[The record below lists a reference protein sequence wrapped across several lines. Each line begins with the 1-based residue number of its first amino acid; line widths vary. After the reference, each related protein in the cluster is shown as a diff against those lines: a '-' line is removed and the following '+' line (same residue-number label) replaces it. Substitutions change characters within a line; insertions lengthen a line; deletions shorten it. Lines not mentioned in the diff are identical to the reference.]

1 MSAYEQFLLNTA
13 PATKSKT
20 PELAPQPKSLNQ
32 EVAAILAREGIKAP
46 KVEVHVALIQ
56 HGTEED
62 AEGIKKEILNCDLF
76 APEGI
81 GHFPEYTKL
90 LNELSAGKITLKEAH
105 ERSLKILGKRTW
117 IGAILSKIIG
127 FEGFH
132 SRIVQILANSNKIVM
147 HVDAPRDSALA
158 NETAGSLASLVWSM
172 LRVLWKNNTSYDAAA
187 KGVVHS
193 VTKFAIFNRKR
204 EDMMVSTLPAAI
216 AKAIKENPRFQSPA
230 RTDPIKVFMYLGAA
244 HNRVPK
250 LLANPDVAVTSRVA
264 DNSKHTGVVGHFH
277 KILMETRDGKNM
289 TLDDGKILVLEV
301 LFGVMLQDG
310 RHALRNRF
318 ATVTKKYGG
327 AVIPHI
333 LAEVFADK
341 GEEVYAEYKKF
352 APSLLR
358 IFFSRSREHAA
369 TAYLLKLC
377 KERSKEIDAKIQEL
391 LAK

>member
-1 MSAYEQFLLNTA
+1 MSAYEEFLLNTA

-20 PELAPQPKSLNQ
+20 PEVVPQPKSLNQ

-62 AEGIKKEILNCDLF
+62 AEGIRKEILDCDLF
-76 APEGI
+76 APEGV
-81 GHFPEYTKL
+81 GHFPEYTAL
-90 LNELSAGKITLKEAH
+90 LNELSSGKITLKEAH
-105 ERSLKILGKRTW
+105 ERSLKVLGKRTW

-132 SRIVQILANSNKIVM
+132 SRIVQILANSKKIVM
-147 HVDAPRDSALA
+147 HVDAPRDSVLA

-187 KGVVHS
+187 KGVVSS

-216 AKAIKENPRFQSPA
+216 AKAIKENPRLQSPA

-250 LLANPDVAVTSRVA
+250 LLANPDVSVTSRVA
-264 DNSKHTGVVGHFH
+264 DNTKHTGAVGHFH
-277 KILMETRDGKNM
+277 KILMQTRDGKEM
-289 TLDDGKILVLEV
+289 TLDDGKILVLEM
-301 LFGVMLQDG
+301 LFSTMLQDA

-318 ATVTKKYGG
+318 AAATKKFGG

-341 GEEVYAEYKKF
+341 GEEVYTEYKKF

-358 IFFSRSREHAA
+358 IFFGRPREHAA
-369 TAYLLKLC
+369 TAYLLKLS
-377 KERSKEIDAKIQEL
+377 KERSKEIDLKIQEL
-391 LAK
+391 LAQ

>member
-1 MSAYEQFLLNTA
+1 MSAYEQLLLNTTPTA
-13 PATKSKT
+13 KLKA

-46 KVEVHVALIQ
+46 KIEVHVALIQ

-62 AEGIKKEILNCDLF
+62 AEGIRKEILECDLF
-76 APEGI
+76 APEGV
-81 GHFPEYTKL
+81 GHFPEYTEL
-90 LNELSAGKITLKEAH
+90 LNELSAGKITIKEAH

-132 SRIVQILANSNKIVM
+132 ARIVQILAKSNKVVM

-158 NETAGSLASLVWSM
+158 NETAGSLASLAWSLFRAM
-172 LRVLWKNNTSYDAAA
+172 WKNNISYDVAA
-187 KGVVHS
+187 KGIVNS

-204 EDMMVSTLPAAI
+204 EDLMVSTLPAAI
-216 AKAIKENPRFQSPA
+216 AKAIKEHPRLHSPA

-250 LLANPDVAVTSRVA
+250 LLANPDVTVTSRVA

-277 KILMETRDGKNM
+277 KILMETRDGKSM
-289 TLDDGKILVLEV
+289 TLDDGKVLILEAI
-301 LFGVMLQDG
+301 FSTMLQG
-310 RHALRNRF
+310 SRHALKNRF
-318 ATVTKKYGG
+318 AAATKKYGG

-341 GEEVYAEYKKF
+341 GEEVYTEYKKH

-358 IFFSRSREHAA
+358 IFFARHREHE
-369 TAYLLKLC
+369 TTTYLLKLC